1 MEGYRIDE
9 TWGARKN
16 TWRLVTWM
24 IPLLLASPL
33 LARPK
38 TDVVFLDNGD
48 RVSCEIKKLER
59 GKLTIKTDASGTITV
74 KWTHVQGIRTDYP
87 FQIELQSGARYAGP
101 VDQLEPGKISVGDD
115 VERTVVETFRVVEMV
130 AIESSILTRMKGS
143 VDAGYDFT
151 QATSATTLSASAEVD
166 YRTPRIEANV
176 SASSNIHTQEGAE
189 DTNRQN
195 VSLLLQRLFQNR
207 WFLAGVGSGEKSQ
220 NQGLDF
226 RGLIG
231 GGLGRKLLQ
240 TNRSRISFVAGAAFS
255 REKFED
261 RTESDSN
268 AEIVT
273 ALYAETFR
281 FDSPELDLSGGVFVL
296 PNMTTWGRYR
306 IQANGKAKIE
316 ILRNLYWSLTI
327 YESYDSEPPSETSRR
342 NDFGITAS
350 LGWSFK

>member
-1 MEGYRIDE
+1 M
-9 TWGARKN
+9 
-16 TWRLVTWM
+16 RLFRWVV
-24 IPLLLASPL
+24 PLFLAAPV

-48 RVSCEIKKLER
+48 RVTCEIKKLER
-59 GKLTIKTDASGTITV
+59 GKLTIKTDASGTMTL
-74 KWTHVQGIRTDYP
+74 KWSHVVGVRTDYV
-87 FQIELQSGARYAGP
+87 FQVELQSGARYAGP
-101 VDQLEPGKISVGDD
+101 VDQLEPGRVSVGDD
-115 VERTVVETFRVVEMV
+115 VERMVVETFRVVEMV
-130 AIESSILTRMKGS
+130 PIESSILTRMKGS

-151 QATSATTLSASAEVD
+151 QAASATTWSASAEVD
-166 YRTPRIEANV
+166 YRRPGIEANL
-176 SASSNIHTQEGAE
+176 SGSSNIHTQEGAE

-195 VSLLLQRLFQNR
+195 VSLLVQRFFQNR
-207 WFLAGVGSGEKSQ
+207 WFVAAVGSGEKSR

-226 RGLIG
+226 RGLAG

-255 REKFED
+255 KEKFED
-261 RTESDSN
+261 RTEFDSN

-273 ALYAETFR
+273 AIYAETFR
-281 FDSPELDLSGGVFVL
+281 FDSPELDLSGAVSVL
-296 PNMTTWGRYR
+296 PNVTTLGRYR

-327 YESYDSEPPSETSRR
+327 YESYDSEPRSETSRR
-342 NDFGITAS
+342 NDFGVTTS